1 MSIGSPRTEAQLAA
15 ALDEVRA
22 APRDAGIIELIV
34 RRPVV
39 LEREVIDVGEL
50 DRVVGLVGDN
60 WSTKPSKKLG
70 YPNPNAQITVMNIRA
85 LRALCDRPEWPL
97 AGDNLCVD
105 LDLSVVSTPAGTQLL
120 IGEALLEVTADPH
133 TGCAKFT
140 ERFGSEATKWV
151 NSPLGRE
158 LNLRG
163 INAKIIRGGVV
174 KRGDSMRKA

>member
-1 MSIGSPRTEAQLAA
+1 MSIGKPRTEAQLAA
-15 ALDEVRA
+15 ALDDVRA

-34 RRPVV
+34 RRPVA
-39 LEREVIDVGEL
+39 LEREVVEL
-50 DRVVGLVGDN
+50 GQLDPAVGLVGDN

-70 YPNPNAQITVMNIRA
+70 YPNPNAQVTVMNIRA
-85 LRALCDRPEWPL
+85 LRALCDQPEWPL

-105 LDLSVVSTPAGTQLL
+105 LDLSVATTPAGTRLVINDIEL
-120 IGEALLEVTADPH
+120 VVTEDPH

-163 INAKIIRGGVV
+163 INAKVLRGGSV
-174 KRGDSMRKA
+174 KRGDSIRKA